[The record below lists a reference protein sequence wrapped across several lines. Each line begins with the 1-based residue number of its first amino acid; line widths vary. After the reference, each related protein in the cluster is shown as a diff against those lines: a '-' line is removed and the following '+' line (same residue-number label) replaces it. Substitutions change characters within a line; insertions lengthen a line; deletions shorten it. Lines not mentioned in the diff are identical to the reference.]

1 LNNLAPIGISTY
13 SRINHLKRTVNA
25 LKNNKLAEKSVLYI
39 FSDAPKEGD
48 EKKVGKVREYIK
60 KIDGFKEV
68 NIVERETNNRIFN
81 NRDGMKLMLNK
92 YGKMIFM
99 EEDIVTAPGFLI
111 YMNKALNYYFENK
124 KIFSIGGFSP
134 VNHNINSDVYFSPR
148 FMGWG
153 FAIWQDRFSMLEEL
167 PLFNIIK
174 QDKDLINK
182 LKDMGD
188 DMLSM
193 IIKEANSDID
203 ALDIKA
209 CYLSA
214 KNDMLNVLPSK
225 TLVKNTGLDGS
236 GEHCGNKNIYI
247 NQTLSK
253 KIEFDFKEPFISE
266 KIIHKNNQKYK
277 NNLYKKIV
285 ILSKKI
291 KLYNF
296 LRHIKEMI
304 IE

>member
-1 LNNLAPIGISTY
+1 
-13 SRINHLKRTVNA
+13 VNA

-39 FSDAPKEGD
+39 FSDAPKKGD
-48 EKKVGKVREYIK
+48 EKKVEKVRGYIK
-60 KIDGFKEV
+60 TIDGFKEV
-68 NIVERETNNRIFN
+68 NIIERETNNRTFN

-124 KIFSIGGFSP
+124 KIFSVGGFSP

-153 FAIWQDRFSMLEEL
+153 FGIWQDRFSMLEEL

-174 QDKDLINK
+174 QDKVLINK

-209 CYLSA
+209 CYLCA
-214 KNDMLNVLPSK
+214 KKDVLNVLPSK
-225 TLVKNTGLDGS
+225 TLVKNIGLDGS
-236 GEHCGNKNIYI
+236 GEHCSNKDIYI
-247 NQTLSK
+247 NQNLSK
-253 KIEFDFKEPFISE
+253 KIKFDLRDFFINKE
-266 KIIHKNNQKYK
+266 IIYKNNQKYK
-277 NNLYKKIV
+277 YKWYKKLI

-291 KLYNF
+291 NMYNF
-296 LRHIKEMI
+296 LKKIKEI
-304 IE
+304 NIK